1 MIEAVSKHPNRKV
14 IDFLFIEPT
23 KQICIVFKLIK
34 SQENR
39 KEPRRQFAN
48 RGSSFVSLAGVLV
61 AESLTTFT
69 LAAESV

>member
-48 RGSSFVSLAGVLV
+48 RGPSFVSLAALV
-61 AESLTTFT
+61 AESLATFT
-69 LAAESV
+69 LATESV

>member
-1 MIEAVSKHPNRKV
+1 MIEAVTKQPNRKV
-14 IDFLFIEPT
+14 IDLLFIEPT

-48 RGSSFVSLAGVLV
+48 RGSSFVSLAEILV
-61 AESLTTFT
+61 AKVWPRSR
-69 LAAESV
+69 